1 MLVDADFALYQERFD
16 GPRRFMRDVLLWLGF
31 RLLVKVEIRGL
42 ENIPPA
48 GPTIVMM
55 NHRGA
60 VDPFVVLGAVRPR
73 FVVPMS
79 KIENFRIPLI
89 GRLMRW
95 WGAYPVRRNE
105 VDRAALQTTVDLL
118 KNGNLVLMAPEGTRQ
133 PAMIEGKDG
142 MTYVAI
148 KANAAVVPL
157 GMDGTREFFHNVKR
171 LRRTR
176 ITMNFGPAFRFRT
189 NGRERVP
196 REEMHCMT
204 QEAMYQLAKLV
215 PEHLRGVYSDPS
227 KATTDTLEFV
237 TIGEHD

>member
-1 MLVDADFALYQERFD
+1 MLVDADFPLHQDRFN

-31 RLLVKVEIRGL
+31 HLLVKVDIRGL
-42 ENIPPA
+42 EYIPPA

-105 VDRAALQTTVDLL
+105 IDRSALQTTVELL
-118 KNGNLVLMAPEGTRQ
+118 RNGNLVLMAPEGTRQ

-148 KANAAVVPL
+148 KADAVLVPL
-157 GMDGTREFFHNVKR
+157 GMNGTREFFHNIKR
-171 LRRTR
+171 LRRTH
-176 ITMNFGPAFRFRT
+176 ITMDFGPAFRFRT
-189 NGRERVP
+189 NGRERIP
-196 REEMHCMT
+196 RDEMRCMT
-204 QEAMYQLAKLV
+204 QEAMYQLAKLL
-215 PEHLRGVYSDPS
+215 PEPLRGVYSDLG
-227 KATTDTLEFV
+227 KTTTDTIEFV
-237 TIGEHD
+237 MD